1 MPTPATQ
8 IEIETRDQK
17 HSLGFWM
24 LTALVAGNMIGSGI
38 FLLPPALAN
47 YGMYGTAGWFVT
59 ATGALILGL
68 VFARLSQVT
77 PRVGGP
83 YAFCRDAFGDF
94 AGSMVAYNYWIAQ
107 WVGNA
112 AIAVAFVGYMA
123 VFFPVLISTS
133 LSKFIAAVCA
143 VWFLTIINIL
153 GVRHAG
159 FVQLLTT
166 VLKLMPL
173 VVVGTVGYFYID
185 IKNLTAPNISGQ
197 SGMTA
202 LSSAATLTL
211 WAFIGLE
218 SATVPASEVNN
229 PKRNIPLA
237 TIVGVVATAV
247 VYIASSVAVIGIV
260 PTADLLHSN
269 APYADAA
276 KIMFGTIG
284 QWLIAAGAAISAFG
298 TLNGWILLQA
308 RVPYAASLDGL
319 FPKVFSKLSPM
330 KTPYV
335 SLIVSSSCT
344 TLLLLLTLG
353 KNLMAQ
359 FEFVTLLAVFSN
371 LIPYLFSSMAI
382 LILYFKHRAHFG
394 KQLFASILIL
404 GILGFLYSF
413 WAFYGAGKEIVFYGA
428 LLFFTGVPV
437 YVWNWIASKRV

>member
-1 MPTPATQ
+1 MNTSELQ
-8 IEIETRDQK
+8 IETYDHK

-47 YGMYGTAGWFVT
+47 YGMYGTAGWFFT

-68 VFARLSQVT
+68 VFAKLSQAT
-77 PRVGGP
+77 PKVGGP

-94 AGSMVAYNYWIAQ
+94 AGSIVAYNYWIAQ

-133 LSKFIAAVCA
+133 VSKCIAAICA
-143 VWFLTIINIL
+143 VWFLTLVNIL

-166 VLKLMPL
+166 TLKIMPL
-173 VVVGTVGYFYID
+173 VVVGTVGYFFID
-185 IKNLTAPNISGQ
+185 MKNLAAPNLSGQ
-197 SGMTA
+197 NGITA
-202 LSSAATLTL
+202 LSSAAALTL

-218 SATVPASEVNN
+218 SATVPAAEVRN

-237 TIVGVVATAV
+237 TIVGVIATAV
-247 VYIASSVAVIGIV
+247 IYIASSVAVIGIV
-260 PTADLLHSN
+260 PTAELLHSN

-276 KIMFGTIG
+276 KIMFGTVG

-308 RVPYAASLDGL
+308 RVPYAAALDGL
-319 FPKVFSKLSPM
+319 FPKIFAILSPM
-330 KTPYV
+330 KTPVV
-335 SLIVSSSCT
+335 SLIISSSCT
-344 TLLLLLTLG
+344 TVLLLLTLK

-359 FEFVTLLAVFSN
+359 FEFVTLLAVLAN

-382 LILYFKHRAHFG
+382 LILYFKHKAHFG
-394 KQLFASILIL
+394 KQLFSTILIL
-404 GILGFLYSF
+404 GILGFIYSF

-437 YVWNWIASKRV
+437 YVWNWIATKRKS